1 MSIFDLFL
9 EASRLEHL
17 LWVHRCHCVRSPCPV
32 CVDRVSDV
40 ERVHHAIVAY
50 YKPGVVAN
58 T

>member
-32 CVDRVSDV
+32 CAERVSDV
-40 ERVHHAIVAY
+40 ERVHRAIVAHY
-50 YKPGVVAN
+50 RRES
-58 T
+58 